1 MKADIVT
8 ERGDALIA
16 TAARA
21 SFNRRADQYT
31 DEQNEGLQRYLV
43 RPTPQ
48 HFAPF
53 CHVRLTL
60 RLEHWM
66 VIYKKLDAYNKT
78 GMIEVRQPD
87 GLVDVSHSL
96 WGWYLLLRD
105 KKVHFSIA
113 DSIIDHLQAIAPVA
127 AKVLELDKYRAKDM
141 HESGYVQVHQAPR
154 NYAQDFV
161 TLRVTCPIVI
171 ARQLFKHSVGFVY
184 SEASGRYIEYDK
196 IHKPTELHCKPANR
210 KQGSGAPLG
219 TLRKAIASTVMGVS
233 HAVSYASY
241 IVLHKW
247 LGVATEE
254 ARYTM
259 PLSTATTFVVTAAR
273 ADWQRV
279 LDHRLKDDAQSDIR
293 VLAGLI
299 AEELEK

>member
-1 MKADIVT
+1 MKVSIVT

-60 RLEHWM
+60 RLQHWM
-66 VIYKKLDAYNKT
+66 IIYKKLDAYNKA
-78 GMIEVRQPD
+78 GMIEVRQQD
-87 GLVDVSHSL
+87 GIVDVSHSL
-96 WGWYLLLRD
+96 WGWYLLLRA
-105 KKVHFSIA
+105 KKVHFSVA
-113 DSIIDHLQAIAPVA
+113 DSVIDHLHAIAPVA
-127 AKVLELDKYRAKDM
+127 SKVLELDKYRAKDM
-141 HESGYVQVHQAPR
+141 HEKGYVQVHQAPVS
-154 NYAQDFV
+154 YETDFV

-196 IHKPTELHCKPANR
+196 IYKPTELHCKPANR

-219 TLRKAIASTVMGVS
+219 TLRKALAGAVMSVS

-254 ARYTM
+254 ARYSM
-259 PLSTATTFVVTAAR
+259 PVSTATTFVVTAAR
-273 ADWQRV
+273 ADWDRV
-279 LDHRLKDDAQSDIR
+279 LTHRLSKDAQTDIQ

-299 AEELEK
+299 AEELER

>member
-1 MKADIVT
+1 MKAELVH
-8 ERGDALIA
+8 ERGDNLIV

-21 SFNRRADQYT
+21 SFNRRSSEYT

-53 CHVRLTL
+53 CHARLTL

-66 VIYKKLDAYNKT
+66 IIYKKLDAYNKT
-78 GMIEVRQPD
+78 GMIEVRQSD
-87 GLVDVSHSL
+87 GIVDVSHSL
-96 WGWYLLLRD
+96 WGWYILLRD

-113 DSIIDHLQAIAPVA
+113 DSVIDHLQFIAPVA
-127 AKVLELDKYRAKDM
+127 YKVLELDKYRANDM
-141 HESGYVQVHQAPR
+141 HKDGYVQVNQAPR

-184 SEASGRYIEYDK
+184 SEASGRYIEYEK
-196 IHKPTELHCKPANR
+196 IQKPTELHCKPANR

-219 TLRKAIASTVMGVS
+219 PLRKAVAEAVMSVS

-273 ADWQRV
+273 ADWDRV
-279 LDHRLKDDAQSDIR
+279 LTHRLSKGAQTDIQ

>member
-1 MKADIVT
+1 MKAELVH
-8 ERGDALIA
+8 ERGDSLIA

-60 RLEHWM
+60 RLDHWM
-66 VIYKKLDAYNKT
+66 IIYKKLDAYNKT

-87 GLVDVSHSL
+87 GVVDVSHSL
-96 WGWYLLLRD
+96 WGWYILLRD

-113 DSIIDHLQAIAPVA
+113 DSVIDHLQFIAPVA
-127 AKVLELDKYRAKDM
+127 AKVLELDNYRAKDM
-141 HESGYVQVHQAPR
+141 HESGYVQVNQPPR

-184 SEASGRYIEYDK
+184 SEASGRYIEYEK
-196 IHKPTELHCKPANR
+196 IYKPTELHCKPANR

-219 TLRKAIASTVMGVS
+219 TLRKTIAGAVMSVS

-273 ADWQRV
+273 ADWDRV
-279 LDHRLKDDAQSDIR
+279 LTHRLGKDAQTDIR
-293 VLAGLI
+293 ELVALI
-299 AEELEK
+299 EVELNK

>member
-1 MKADIVT
+1 MKVELVH

-31 DEQNEGLQRYLV
+31 DDENERLTRYLALSN
-43 RPTPQ
+43 PP
-48 HFAPF
+48 HFAPLA
-53 CHVRLTL
+53 HVRLTL
-60 RLEHWM
+60 RLDHWM
-66 VIYKKLDAYNKT
+66 IIYKKLDAYNKT
-78 GMIEVRQPD
+78 GMIEVRQHD

-113 DSIIDHLQAIAPVA
+113 DSVIDHLQSIAPVA
-127 AKVLELDKYRAKDM
+127 AKVLELDKYRARDM
-141 HESGYVQVHQAPR
+141 HEKGYVQVHKAPVSYE
-154 NYAQDFV
+154 NNFV

-196 IHKPTELHCKPANR
+196 IYKPTEFHNKPANR

-219 TLRKAIASTVMGVS
+219 TLRKAVAGAVMSVS

-241 IVLHKW
+241 KVLHKW

-273 ADWQRV
+273 ADWDRV
-279 LDHRLKDDAQSDIR
+279 LTHRLSKDAQTGIR
-293 VLAGLI
+293 ELAGLI
-299 AEELEK
+299 AEQLEK

>member
-1 MKADIVT
+1 MKV
-8 ERGDALIA
+8 ELVHELGDALIA

-31 DEQNEGLQRYLV
+31 DEQNEILTRYLV
-43 RPTPQ
+43 RSNPP
-48 HFAPF
+48 HFAPMA
-53 CHVRLTL
+53 HVRLTL
-60 RLEHWM
+60 RLQHWM
-66 VIYKKLDAYNKT
+66 IIYKKLNAYNKA
-78 GMIEVRQPD
+78 GMIDIRQHD
-87 GLVDVSHSL
+87 GVVDVSHSL

-113 DSIIDHLQAIAPVA
+113 DSVIDHLYAIAPVA
-127 AKVLELDKYRAKDM
+127 SKVLGLNKYRARDM
-141 HESGYVQVHQAPR
+141 HESSYIQVNPAPIDCET
-154 NYAQDFV
+154 DFV

-171 ARQLFKHSVGFVY
+171 ARQLMKHQVGFIY
-184 SEASGRYIEYDK
+184 SEASGRYIEYTK
-196 IHKPTELHCKPANR
+196 IHKPTGLHCKPANR
-210 KQGSGAPLG
+210 KQGAGVPLG
-219 TLRKAIASTVMGVS
+219 TLRKTMAEAVMSVS

-241 IVLHKW
+241 KVLHKW

-259 PLSTATTFVVTAAR
+259 PIGTATTFVVTAAR

-279 LDHRLKDDAQSDIR
+279 LDHRLKDDAQTDIR
-293 VLAGLI
+293 VLARMI

>member
-1 MKADIVT
+1 MKVAIVP

-21 SFNRRADQYT
+21 SFNRRANQYT

-43 RPTPQ
+43 RPTPP
-48 HFAPF
+48 HFAPLA
-53 CHVRLTL
+53 HVRLTL
-60 RLEHWM
+60 RLQHWM
-66 VIYKKLDAYNKT
+66 TIYKRLDAYNKT

-96 WGWYLLLRD
+96 WGWYILLRD

-113 DSIIDHLQAIAPVA
+113 DSVIDHLQYIAPVA
-127 AKVLELDKYRAKDM
+127 SKVLELDKCRARDM
-141 HESGYVQVHQAPR
+141 HEKDYVQVHQAPVSYE
-154 NYAQDFV
+154 NDFV
-161 TLRVTCPIVI
+161 TLRVECPIVI
-171 ARQLFKHSVGFVY
+171 ARQLFKHQVGFIY
-184 SEASGRYIEYDK
+184 SEASGRYIEYTK
-196 IHKPTELHCKPANR
+196 IHKPTDLHCKPSNR
-210 KQGSGAPLG
+210 KQGAGAPLG
-219 TLRKAIASTVMGVS
+219 TLRKAIASAVMSVS

-247 LGVATEE
+247 LGVAVEE

-273 ADWQRV
+273 ADWDRV
-279 LDHRLKDDAQSDIR
+279 LTHRLSKDAQTDIR
-293 VLAGLI
+293 ELVALI
-299 AEELEK
+299 EVELNK

>member
-1 MKADIVT
+1 MRVELVH

-21 SFNRRADQYT
+21 SFNRRASEYT
-31 DEQNEGLQRYLV
+31 DEQNERLTRFLV
-43 RPTPQ
+43 RAEPA
-48 HFAPF
+48 HWAPLA
-53 CHVRLTL
+53 HDRLTL
-60 RLEHWM
+60 DMPHWGIIFKRLDH
-66 VIYKKLDAYNKT
+66 LDKA
-78 GMIEVRQPD
+78 GMKEIRTAD
-87 GLVDVSHSL
+87 SMMSVSHSL
-96 WGWYLLLRD
+96 WGWYNLIKG
-105 KKVHFSIA
+105 KKVHFA
-113 DSIIDHLQAIAPVA
+113 VVDSVIDHLKNEAPKA
-127 AKVLELDKYRAKDM
+127 CKVLEIDQYRAKDM
-141 HESGYVQVHQAPR
+141 HADGHVWVHRSQLSK
-154 NYAQDFV
+154 QTDFV

-184 SEASGRYIEYDK
+184 SEASGRYIEYTK

-241 IVLHKW
+241 TVLHKW

-279 LDHRLKDDAQSDIR
+279 LDHRLSKDAQTDIR
-293 VLAGLI
+293 ELVALI
-299 AEELEK
+299 EVELNK

>member
-1 MKADIVT
+1 MKVSLVKDK
-8 ERGDALIA
+8 GDALIA

-31 DEQNEGLQRYLV
+31 DDENERLTRYLV
-43 RPTPQ
+43 NASPQ
-48 HFAPF
+48 HWAPLA
-53 CHVRLTL
+53 HVRLTL
-60 RLEHWM
+60 RLDHWM
-66 VIYKKLDAYNKT
+66 IIYKKLDAYNKT
-78 GMIEVRQPD
+78 GMIEVRQLN
-87 GLVDVSHSL
+87 GIVDVSHSL
-96 WGWYLLLRD
+96 WGWYIMLRD
-105 KKVHFSIA
+105 RKVHYSIA
-113 DSIIDHLQAIAPVA
+113 DSVIDHLHAIAPVA

-141 HESGYVQVHQAPR
+141 HKDGYVQVHKAPVSHET
-154 NYAQDFV
+154 DFV

-184 SEASGRYIEYDK
+184 SEASGRYIEYTK

-210 KQGSGAPLG
+210 KQGAGGPLG
-219 TLRKAIASTVMGVS
+219 TLRKALAGAVMSVS

-241 IVLHKW
+241 MVLHKW

-279 LDHRLKDDAQSDIR
+279 LDHRLSKDAQTDIQ

>member
-1 MKADIVT
+1 MKAELVH

-60 RLEHWM
+60 RLDHWM
-66 VIYKKLDAYNKT
+66 IIYKRLDAYNKT

-87 GLVDVSHSL
+87 GVVDVSHSL
-96 WGWYLLLRD
+96 YGWYILLRD

-113 DSIIDHLQAIAPVA
+113 DSVIDHLQFIAPVA
-127 AKVLELDKYRAKDM
+127 AKVLELDNYRARDM
-141 HESGYVQVHQAPR
+141 HKDGYVQVNQSPR

-161 TLRVTCPIVI
+161 TLRIELPIAI
-171 ARQLFKHSVGFVY
+171 ARQIMKSVVGYMY
-184 SEASGRYIEYDK
+184 SEASGRYIVYSK
-196 IHKPTELHCKPANR
+196 IHMPTELHGKPDNK
-210 KQGSGAPLG
+210 KQGSGKPLG
-219 TLRKAIASTVMGVS
+219 FIRNAIAKAVIKTSY
-233 HAVSYASY
+233 AVSKLAYNF
-241 IVLHKW
+241 LHRA
-247 LGVATEE
+247 LGVAVEE
-254 ARYTM
+254 SRCVM
-259 PLSTATTFVVTAAR
+259 PLYTGTVFVVTAAR
-273 ADWQRV
+273 QDWDRV
-279 LDHRLKDDAQSDIR
+279 ILLRTGKDAQTDIQ

-299 AEELEK
+299 ADELEK

>member
-1 MKADIVT
+1 MKVELVH

-43 RPTPQ
+43 RSNPP
-48 HFAPF
+48 HFAPLA
-53 CHVRLTL
+53 HVRLTL
-60 RLEHWM
+60 RLQHWM
-66 VIYKKLDAYNKT
+66 IIYKRLDAYNKT

-96 WGWYLLLRD
+96 WGWYILLRD

-113 DSIIDHLQAIAPVA
+113 DSVIDHLQAIAPVA
-127 AKVLELDKYRAKDM
+127 AKVLELDKYRARDM
-141 HESGYVQVHQAPR
+141 HKDGYVQVHRAPVS
-154 NYAQDFV
+154 YETDFV

-184 SEASGRYIEYDK
+184 SEASGRYIEYTK
-196 IHKPTELHCKPANR
+196 INKPTELHGKPANR
-210 KQGSGAPLG
+210 KQGSGAPIG
-219 TLRKAIASTVMGVS
+219 TLRKALAGAVMSVS

>member
-1 MKADIVT
+1 M
-8 ERGDALIA
+8 
-16 TAARA
+16 
-21 SFNRRADQYT
+21 
-31 DEQNEGLQRYLV
+31 
-43 RPTPQ
+43 
-48 HFAPF
+48 
-53 CHVRLTL
+53 
-60 RLEHWM
+60 
-66 VIYKKLDAYNKT
+66 
-78 GMIEVRQPD
+78 
-87 GLVDVSHSL
+87 
-96 WGWYLLLRD
+96 
-105 KKVHFSIA
+105 
-113 DSIIDHLQAIAPVA
+113 
-127 AKVLELDKYRAKDM
+127 
-141 HESGYVQVHQAPR
+141 
-154 NYAQDFV
+154 
-161 TLRVTCPIVI
+161 I

-196 IHKPTELHCKPANR
+196 IYKPTEFHSKPANR

-219 TLRKAIASTVMGVS
+219 ALRKAIASTVMSVS

-259 PLSTATTFVVTAAR
+259 PLSTATTFVMTAAR

>member
-1 MKADIVT
+1 MKAELVH
-8 ERGDALIA
+8 ERGDNLIV

-21 SFNRRADQYT
+21 SFNRRSSEYT
-31 DEQNEGLQRYLV
+31 DEQNGNLIKFLFRSV
-43 RPTPQ
+43 IP
-48 HFAPF
+48 HFSPF

-66 VIYKKLDAYNKT
+66 IIYKRLDAYNKT

-87 GLVDVSHSL
+87 GIVDVSHSL
-96 WGWYLLLRD
+96 WGWYILLRD

-113 DSIIDHLQAIAPVA
+113 DSVIDHLQAIAPVA
-127 AKVLELDKYRAKDM
+127 SKVLELDKYRANDM
-141 HESGYVQVHQAPR
+141 HKDGYAQVHQAPR
-154 NYAQDFV
+154 HYQQDFV

-196 IHKPTELHCKPANR
+196 IYKPTEFHSKPANR

-219 TLRKAIASTVMGVS
+219 TLRKAIASAVMSVS

-273 ADWQRV
+273 ADWDRV
-279 LDHRLKDDAQSDIR
+279 ILLRTGKDAQTDIQA
-293 VLAGLI
+293 LAGLI

>member
-1 MKADIVT
+1 MKVSLVKDK
-8 ERGDALIA
+8 GDALIA

-31 DEQNEGLQRYLV
+31 DEENERLQRYLV
-43 RPTPQ
+43 RSNPP
-48 HFAPF
+48 HFAPLA
-53 CHVRLTL
+53 HVRLTL

-66 VIYKKLDAYNKT
+66 IIYKRLDAYNKA
-78 GMIEVRQPD
+78 GMIEVRQQD
-87 GLVDVSHSL
+87 GIVDVSHSL
-96 WGWYLLLRD
+96 WGWYIMLRD
-105 KKVHFSIA
+105 KKVHFSIV
-113 DSIIDHLQAIAPVA
+113 DSVIDHLQAIAPVA
-127 AKVLELDKYRAKDM
+127 ARVLELDRYRAKDM
-141 HESGYVQVHQAPR
+141 HESGYVQVHKAPVSYE
-154 NYAQDFV
+154 NDFV

-196 IHKPTELHCKPANR
+196 IYKPTELHSKPANR

-219 TLRKAIASTVMGVS
+219 PLRKAIASTVMSVS

-259 PLSTATTFVVTAAR
+259 PLSTATTFVMTAAR
-273 ADWQRV
+273 ADWDRV
-279 LDHRLKDDAQSDIR
+279 LTHRLSKDAQTDIQA
-293 VLAGLI
+293 LAGLI
-299 AEELEK
+299 AEELER